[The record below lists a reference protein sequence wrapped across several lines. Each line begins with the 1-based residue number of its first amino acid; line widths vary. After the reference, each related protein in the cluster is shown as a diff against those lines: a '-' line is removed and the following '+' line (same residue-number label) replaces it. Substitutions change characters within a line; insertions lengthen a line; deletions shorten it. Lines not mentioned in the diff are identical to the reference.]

1 MKIFIIVITTADTKN
16 THLFYSLVLQM
27 INNLSIFIGGDMA
40 TTRRYLD
47 MASGASS
54 TLTNN
59 DIPITP
65 INVNCLDPLG
75 RSALLIGFDIKTKV
89 FLFLYWTILFLFY

>member
-1 MKIFIIVITTADTKN
+1 
-16 THLFYSLVLQM
+16 M

-75 RSALLIGFDIKTKV
+75 RSALLIGFDITKKNLS
-89 FLFLYWTILFLFY
+89 FSLLDNTFLFY